1 MCLAAA
7 LLIAACAPKV
17 GNTTKIVGQ
26 FSDNT
31 PKIVEVSMGLMA
43 DNDILDTTI
52 VVENGRFEFEI
63 PKNLTAPAVMR
74 TGFSELT
81 FLSDGSTITVDPEA
95 GTAVSSNK
103 KGPHARFVAY
113 NEWMDQFTSDYR
125 TKMAEFSEDED
136 AAEAYYEETMAA
148 FNDYQ
153 KEAAKTNSDNIVGL
167 YAITQLQMMPDNYD
181 EIITLLDGLS
191 DEIKAIPVV
200 EMMRDEF
207 VSKAEATTRTAEG
220 SPFVDFIVV
229 QDPENP
235 EASVVK
241 FSDYI
246 GKGKYVLVDFWAS
259 WCGPCIEEM
268 PNLVNVYNTYH
279 GDNFDMLSVAVM
291 DEVEDTREAAKAVG
305 IVWNQIVNAQEI
317 PAKAYGIETIPHI
330 ILFGPDGT
338 ILKRDLR
345 GEAIGEAVREALGL

>member
-1 MCLAAA
+1 MYLAAA
-7 LLIAACAPKV
+7 LLLAACAPKA
-17 GNTTKIVGQ
+17 GNTTKVVGQ
-26 FSDNT
+26 FGDDA
-31 PKIVEVSMGLMA
+31 PKIVEITMGLMA
-43 DNDILDTTI
+43 DKDILDTTI
-52 VVENGRFEFEI
+52 VVQNGRFEFEI
-63 PKNLTAPAVMR
+63 PKNLTAPAVFR

-103 KGPHARFVAY
+103 KGPHSRFVAY

-125 TKMAEFSEDED
+125 AKMAEFSEDED

-153 KEAAKTNSDNIVGL
+153 KEAAKENSDNIVGL

-181 EIITLLDGLS
+181 DIITLLDGLS
-191 DEIKAIPVV
+191 DEIKAVPVV
-200 EMMRDEF
+200 EMMREEI
-207 VSKAEATTRTAEG
+207 VSKAETTGRTAEG
-220 SPFVDFIVV
+220 SPFVDFTIV

-235 EASVVK
+235 ETSAVK

-259 WCGPCIEEM
+259 WCEPCIEEV
-268 PNLVNVYNTYH
+268 PYLVNVYNTYH
-279 GDNFDMLSVAVM
+279 GDNFDILSIAIM
-291 DEVEDTREAAKAVG
+291 DEVEDTAKAAKEHG
-305 IVWNQIVNAQEI
+305 IVWNQIVNAQDI
-317 PAKAYGIETIPHI
+317 PAKAYGFDAIPHI

-345 GEAIGEAVREALGL
+345 GDDIEKAVKEALGL

>member
-1 MCLAAA
+1 MKTNWMCLAAA
-7 LLIAACAPKV
+7 LLFAACAPKV

-167 YAITQLQMMPDNYD
+167 YAITQLQMMPDNFD
-181 EIITLLDGLS
+181 EIISRKHTGATKWEAGPNGMKLPEDIIPMWVADMDFPCAPPIVESLQ
-191 DEIKAIPVV
+191 KA
-200 EMMRDEF
+200 
-207 VSKAEATTRTAEG
+207 A
-220 SPFVDFIVV
+220 
-229 QDPENP
+229 
-235 EASVVK
+235 
-241 FSDYI
+241 
-246 GKGKYVLVDFWAS
+246 
-259 WCGPCIEEM
+259 
-268 PNLVNVYNTYH
+268 
-279 GDNFDMLSVAVM
+279 
-291 DEVEDTREAAKAVG
+291 
-305 IVWNQIVNAQEI
+305 
-317 PAKAYGIETIPHI
+317 
-330 ILFGPDGT
+330 
-338 ILKRDLR
+338 DLR
-345 GEAIGEAVREALGL
+345 IYGYSQFPEGYYGQEQNFTLCIYG